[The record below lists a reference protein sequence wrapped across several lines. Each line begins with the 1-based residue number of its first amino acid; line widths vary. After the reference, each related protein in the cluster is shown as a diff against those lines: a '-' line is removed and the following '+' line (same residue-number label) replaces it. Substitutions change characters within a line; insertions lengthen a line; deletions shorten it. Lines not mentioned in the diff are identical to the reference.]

1 MHYLLELSRRSLSA
15 CKVWGRSN
23 YVCRLWERKLVFFF
37 YVTLGLPAPGGHSS
51 NKYCV
56 TVYVSI
62 LMRYSAIFS
71 KWIVLSN
78 ALHSSHF
85 CFQMAPQGSRNCGQK
100 LRKVQKSMVKFVR
113 TTSYRQLRDLKKIP
127 LQQFRAE
134 NVDVHLYNFFAC
146 HYIVLTAIVK
156 LRTGSP

>member
-1 MHYLLELSRRSLSA
+1 MQSLGEIELCVPVVGAKIS
-15 CKVWGRSN
+15 
-23 YVCRLWERKLVFFF
+23 FFF

-56 TVYVSI
+56 TVYGSI

-85 CFQMAPQGSRNCGQK
+85 CF
-100 LRKVQKSMVKFVR
+100 
-113 TTSYRQLRDLKKIP
+113 
-127 LQQFRAE
+127 
-134 NVDVHLYNFFAC
+134 
-146 HYIVLTAIVK
+146 
-156 LRTGSP
+156 